1 MKIIQLSKN
10 LDNRGIF
17 KRLFCLKEFKKRKI
31 YSEIKQINISF
42 NYKKYTLRGLH
53 YQKGSLAEEKI
64 IYCTKGKFF
73 FVSLNIDKKSKKYL
87 EYESVTL
94 EENDDKVIY
103 VEKQRA
109 TGFLT
114 LKKNTE
120 LIYFMTNYYN
130 QKHSDGILYNDPKIN
145 IHWPYKPLV
154 ISVKDKSFKRL

>member
-114 LKKNTE
+114 LKK
-120 LIYFMTNYYN
+120 
-130 QKHSDGILYNDPKIN
+130 KH
-145 IHWPYKPLV
+145 
-154 ISVKDKSFKRL
+154 